1 MPVIY
6 FQCTISTICNISLPT
21 IMTTIYPKAA
31 PYPPR
36 FGWHFS
42 DSSADCGK
50 LTFGKLN
57 SPSSCSSE
65 KRTGNPTNRQSHKPG
80 SSHSPLWLRYQ
91 GPPINLSYYDTLR
104 AQAVE
109 EASSST
115 KESKSTVSPS
125 SITITYIRRI
135 SHHVDSSG
143 SSGKRRR

>member
-80 SSHSPLWLRYQ
+80 SSLSSMVTIPRSANK
-91 GPPINLSYYDTLR
+91 PILLGHTSCASGGGSLFHQRVQINCISFFYYYHLHP
-104 AQAVE
+104 ANI
-109 EASSST
+109 
-115 KESKSTVSPS
+115 PS
-125 SITITYIRRI
+125 CRLIR
-135 SHHVDSSG
+135 V
-143 SSGKRRR
+143 

>member
-1 MPVIY
+1 MTVIF
-6 FQCTISTICNISLPT
+6 FQCTINTICNISLPT
-21 IMTTIYPKAA
+21 ITTTIYPKAA
-31 PYPPR
+31 PYPPQ

-65 KRTGNPTNRQSHKPG
+65 LAPPPTGNHTSLVH
-80 SSHSPLWLRYQ
+80 HSPLWLRYQ
-91 GPPINLSYYDTLR
+91 DPAINLSYYDTLH

-115 KESKSTVSPS
+115 KESTSTVSPS